1 MILTGYKLIE
11 SIKMKQ
17 IELNSFRSQYE
28 DSLYAFPGEEKMKPL
43 ELLEKINKLEV
54 EIALLQTGQS
64 FYNMAVQIEF
74 NKNYIYLQN
83 AINLLGGLT
92 RQSQMWNQ
100 AATGEKRHRYSSP
113 TLIRKEGEIA
123 AVPTITK
130 DEALNGVKNAEKL
143 ISSIRSHIAS
153 ANTTPVEINF
163 IDQSLV
169 S

>member
-28 DSLYAFPGEEKMKPL
+28 DSLYAFPDEEKMKPL
-43 ELLEKINKLEV
+43 ELLEKINKLEI

-74 NKNYIYLQN
+74 NGNYIHLQN

-100 AATGEKRHRYSSP
+100 AATGEKRNRYSLP

-130 DEALNGVKNAEKL
+130 EQALNGVKTAEKL

-153 ANTTPVEINF
+153 ANTTPVEIKF